1 MVEAVAAM
9 SSVSRAEIGRYAPPT
24 MPAPDRDALLGHLN
38 LVEFARENA
47 RWARD
52 HTVVDEGGAL
62 MFAGDTDWPAFN
74 NGVLRTDDV
83 ADAEEVLGRARDF
96 FHDRG
101 RGFSVW
107 ARQLDVDADLWPAA
121 EAVGAMKIFDYP
133 QMICRA
139 RFEERPAPDRV
150 EIRPVTDPAGV
161 AEFAAVNAEAYT
173 VYGSPAEA
181 TASNFG
187 RPDAFLAP
195 HNAAFV
201 AYLEDHP
208 VGAAMAMLSHGIAGI
223 FWVGTVEAARGLGI
237 AEACMRVVTNWGF
250 DAGAPHV
257 QLQASPMGEP
267 IYRRMGYE
275 DLYRYDFYLLPGP
288 EG

>member
-1 MVEAVAAM
+1 MDDEA
-9 SSVSRAEIGRYAPPT
+9 R
-24 MPAPDRDALLGHLN
+24 LGHLN
-38 LVEFARENA
+38 LLEFARENA
-47 RWARD
+47 RWARN
-52 HTVVDEGGAL
+52 HAVVDEGGAL

-74 NGVLRTDDV
+74 NGVLRWDDR
-83 ADAEEVLGRARDF
+83 ADAAAMLDRARDF
-96 FHDRG
+96 FHARG

-107 ARQLDVDADLWPAA
+107 ARELDADADLGPAA
-121 EAVGAMKIFDYP
+121 EAAGAMKVFDYP
-133 QMICRA
+133 QMIRRE
-139 RFEERPAPDRV
+139 RFEELPTPDGV
-150 EIRPVTDPAGV
+150 EIRRVTDAAGV
-161 AEFAAVNAEAYT
+161 ADFAEINAQAYT
-173 VYGSPAEA
+173 IYGSPAEA

-201 AYLEDHP
+201 ADLDGKP
-208 VGAAMAMLSHGIAGI
+208 AGAAMAMLTHGIAGI
-223 FWVGTVEAARGLGI
+223 FWVGTVEAARGKGI

-250 DAGAPHV
+250 DAGAPNV

-275 DLYRYDFYLLPGP
+275 DLYRYDFWLCPGP

>member
-1 MVEAVAAM
+1 VNDEAV
-9 SSVSRAEIGRYAPPT
+9 
-24 MPAPDRDALLGHLN
+24 LGHLN
-38 LVEFARENA
+38 LLEFARENA
-47 RWARD
+47 RWARN
-52 HTVVDEGGAL
+52 HTVVDEDGAL

-74 NGVLRTDDV
+74 NGVLRWDDG
-83 ADAEEVLGRARDF
+83 ADAVAVLERARDF
-96 FHDRG
+96 FHARD

-107 ARQLDVDADLWPAA
+107 ARELDVDADLGAAA
-121 EAVGAMKIFDYP
+121 EAGGASKIFDYP
-133 QMICRA
+133 QMIRRE
-139 RFEERPAPDRV
+139 RFEERPAPDGV
-150 EIRPVTDPAGV
+150 AIRRVTDAAGV
-161 AEFAAVNAEAYT
+161 ADFAAINSEAYT

-187 RPDAFLAP
+187 RPEVFLTP

-201 AYLEDHP
+201 ADLDGRP

-223 FWVGTVEAARGLGI
+223 FWVGTLEAARGKGI

-275 DLYRYDFYLLPGP
+275 DLYRYDFYLCPGP
-288 EG
+288 EA